1 MKFSF
6 YKNGIFLL
14 ILFICTTA
22 CDPLK
27 KVQPSTGSTQQ
38 QGEELDEIEGKR
50 VYNQETGK
58 YEVVTDVTGEM
69 ETINWEE
76 ESNATPPISSEATD
90 SGIVVNNPNDATNNT
105 DNTDSVLDENT
116 DFLPSYNM
124 VLALPFMTHQ
134 NYTNDD
140 AVNPKSIPALNF
152 YEGAK
157 MAFDVLSNEG
167 VNLEVNVLDTKA
179 GEDDT
184 RNLTSLSTLQEAHL
198 IIGTFRNS
206 TAKIMA
212 EYAQAR
218 QIPFVSPYYPHN
230 ALVENNPYFIQLNPS
245 VFAHTD
251 AAIQF
256 LKSKYQD
263 DQIVLVGRKTRRDQ
277 GMLNLYQKA
286 HYKYSGTTD
295 VSPLKQI
302 IIEDNTSSLEDTSL
316 KEHFVKDRPTI
327 FLIASSQESFAY
339 AILRKI
345 DIEKK
350 NFDEENEDIALE
362 DDPVIVF
369 GQPKWKDFTKI
380 SYDSYEKLNL
390 HITSESFVNPN
401 NPSIKAFRQNFYNR
415 YGTLPTEEAIKGYDT
430 VLFFGRQLK
439 NKGTGFLNTLDQE
452 RDNGLLTQFT
462 IDRIV
467 TQQREVSD
475 DNLSIFDQH
484 ENSNIHV
491 LEFRGFQFLEVQ
503 R

>member
-14 ILFICTTA
+14 ILFVCTTA

-27 KVQPSTGSTQQ
+27 KVQPTTGNNQQ
-38 QGEELDEIEGKR
+38 EELDVIEGKR
-50 VYNQETGK
+50 VYNQETGQ

-76 ESNATPPISSEATD
+76 ETNTTPPISSDATD
-90 SGIVVNNPNDATNNT
+90 SGVSNPNDAANTNN
-105 DNTDSVLDENT
+105 SGPLLDENT
-116 DFLPSYNM
+116 DFLPTYNM

-134 NYTNDD
+134 NYSNDD
-140 AVNPKSIPALNF
+140 EINPKSIPALNF

-167 VNLEVNVLDTKA
+167 INLEVNVLDTKA
-179 GEDDT
+179 GEGDT
-184 RNLTSLSTLQEAHL
+184 RNLTALSTLQNAHL
-198 IIGTFRNS
+198 IIGTFKNS

-212 EYAQAR
+212 EYAQAK

-230 ALVENNPYFIQLNPS
+230 ALVENNPYFVQLNPS

-251 AAIQF
+251 ATIQF
-256 LKSKYQD
+256 LKSRYQD

-295 VSPLKQI
+295 VMPLKQV
-302 IIEDNTSSLEDTSL
+302 IIEDKTSSLEETML
-316 KEHFVKDRPTI
+316 KEHFVKERPTI
-327 FLIASSQESFAY
+327 FVIASSQESFAY

-350 NFDEENEDIALE
+350 NFDEENEDIILE

-369 GQPKWKDFTKI
+369 GQPRWKDFTKI
-380 SYDSYEKLNL
+380 SYDTYEKLNL
-390 HITSESFVNPN
+390 HVTSESFIDPN
-401 NPSIKAFRQNFYNR
+401 DPSIIAFRQNFFNR
-415 YGTLPTEEAIKGYDT
+415 YGTLPTDQAIQGYDT

-452 RDNGLLTQFT
+452 VGNALHTQYA
-462 IDRIV
+462 IDRVI
-467 TQQREVSD
+467 TKQREVSD
-475 DNLSIFDQH
+475 DNLNAFDQH
-484 ENSNIHV
+484 ENSKIHI
-491 LEFRGFQFLEVQ
+491 LEFRGFQFLKVN
-503 R
+503 